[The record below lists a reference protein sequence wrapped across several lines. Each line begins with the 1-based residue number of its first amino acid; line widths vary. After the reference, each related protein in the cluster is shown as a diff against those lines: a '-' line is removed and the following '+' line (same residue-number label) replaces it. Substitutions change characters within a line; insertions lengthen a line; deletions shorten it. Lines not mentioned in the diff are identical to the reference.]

1 MISHI
6 SLLQVRK
13 NKNQMKSIKILILEY
28 RLLKIRLIT
37 PAKKILY
44 WFMTIARDQVLIKIK
59 YNCKENKRLKNLR
72 FLITY
77 NKIEMSII
85 I

>member
-1 MISHI
+1 
-6 SLLQVRK
+6 
-13 NKNQMKSIKILILEY
+13 
-28 RLLKIRLIT
+28 
-37 PAKKILY
+37 
-44 WFMTIARDQVLIKIK
+44 MTIAKDQVLIKIK
-59 YNCKENKRLKNLR
+59 YNCKKIKRLKNLR

>member
-1 MISHI
+1 
-6 SLLQVRK
+6 
-13 NKNQMKSIKILILEY
+13 
-28 RLLKIRLIT
+28 
-37 PAKKILY
+37 
-44 WFMTIARDQVLIKIK
+44 MTIARDQVQIKIK
-59 YNCKENKRLKNLR
+59 YNCKKNKRLKNLR

>member
-1 MISHI
+1 MIG
-6 SLLQVRK
+6 LLTLLRARK
-13 NKNQMKSIKILILEY
+13 NRNQIKSIKILILEFK
-28 RLLKIRLIT
+28 LLKIRLII

-44 WFMTIARDQVLIKIK
+44 WFMIKARDRVLKKIK
-59 YNCKENKRLKNLR
+59 YNCKKNKLLKKLR